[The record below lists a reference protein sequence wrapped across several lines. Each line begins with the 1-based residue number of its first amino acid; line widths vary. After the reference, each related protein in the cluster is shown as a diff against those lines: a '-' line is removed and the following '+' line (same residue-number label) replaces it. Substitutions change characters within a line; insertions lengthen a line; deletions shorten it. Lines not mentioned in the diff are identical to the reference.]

1 MQKYWNIIIFRL
13 RQLINRRELGWSHG
27 GGIVAVTFEE
37 KGVNNRPCLDYLI
50 SLILEE
56 SKKEDIPF
64 TKGVSFGFSGIRVSA
79 ASAMAQ
85 DRPPFLRFS
94 IGEESK
100 KEMERICSVVK
111 RSFMI
116 FFKKYNLW
124 INSLKL
130 NII

>member
-1 MQKYWNIIIFRL
+1 MGVRGQRRAAQSYLQKPVRILYM
-13 RQLINRRELGWSHG
+13 G

-94 IGEESK
+94 IGEESE

-111 RSFMI
+111 RSFML
-116 FFKKYNLW
+116 F
-124 INSLKL
+124 LK
-130 NII
+130 NITFE